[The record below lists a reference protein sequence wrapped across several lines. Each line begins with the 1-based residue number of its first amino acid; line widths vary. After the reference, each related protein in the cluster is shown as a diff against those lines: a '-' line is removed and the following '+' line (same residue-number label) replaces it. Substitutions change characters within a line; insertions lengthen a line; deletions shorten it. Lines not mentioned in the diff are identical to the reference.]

1 MTDKITDLLIEQ
13 LVQESLQLPT
23 RQKYRSKPPQPV
35 EADVYNVD
43 QYSIEKEEKR
53 EWIEIRQ
60 RHVIEANLIRAD

>member
-43 QYSIEKEEKR
+43 
-53 EWIEIRQ
+53 
-60 RHVIEANLIRAD
+60 